1 MFQQVHRFFIILLMK
16 NLIFVIVALLA
27 LAGITSCRSIKYV
40 PVESVRHDSIY
51 ITKHQRDS
59 IFQRDS
65 IYVLE
70 KGDTVIIYKD
80 KYIYVY
86 NNITDT
92 IYRNTTDTITQVVEV
107 ERELTKWQKF
117 RMDAGGWALGVL
129 LILIIFGIGR
139 IIYNSRH

>member
-1 MFQQVHRFFIILLMK
+1 MKHIMTLILII
-16 NLIFVIVALLA
+16 A

-65 IYVLE
+65 IYVRE

-86 NNITDT
+86 NNKTDT
-92 IYRNTTDTITQVVEV
+92 IFRNTTDTITQVVEV

-129 LILIIFGIGR
+129 LILIIFGVGR
-139 IIYNSRH
+139 IIYNIKH

>member
-1 MFQQVHRFFIILLMK
+1 MRNIMTLILII
-16 NLIFVIVALLA
+16 A

-40 PVESVRHDSIY
+40 PVESVRYDSIY

-65 IYVLE
+65 IYVLD
-70 KGDTVIIYKD
+70 KGDTVFIYKD

-86 NNITDT
+86 NNKTDT

-117 RMDAGGWALGVL
+117 RMDAGGWSLGVL
-129 LILIIFGIGR
+129 LILIIFGVGR
-139 IIYNSRH
+139 IIYKFKH

>member
-1 MFQQVHRFFIILLMK
+1 MRNIMTLILII
-16 NLIFVIVALLA
+16 A

-65 IYVLE
+65 IYVLD
-70 KGDTVIIYKD
+70 KGDTVFIYKD

-86 NNITDT
+86 NNKTDT
-92 IYRNTTDTITQVVEV
+92 IFRNTTDTIIQVVEV
-107 ERELTKWQKF
+107 ERELTRWQKF

-129 LILIIFGIGR
+129 LILILYGTGR
-139 IIYNSRH
+139 IIYNFRH

>member
-1 MFQQVHRFFIILLMK
+1 MRNIMTLILII
-16 NLIFVIVALLA
+16 A

-65 IYVLE
+65 IYVLD

-86 NNITDT
+86 NNETDT
-92 IYRNTTDTITQVVEV
+92 IFRNTTDTITQVVEV

-129 LILIIFGIGR
+129 LILIIFGVGR
-139 IIYNSRH
+139 IIYNFKH

>member
-1 MFQQVHRFFIILLMK
+1 MTLILII
-16 NLIFVIVALLA
+16 A

-65 IYVLE
+65 IYVLD
-70 KGDTVIIYKD
+70 KGDTIIIYKD

-86 NNITDT
+86 NNKTDT
-92 IYRNTTDTITQVVEV
+92 IFRNTTDTITQVVEV

-129 LILIIFGIGR
+129 LILIILGVGR
-139 IIYNSRH
+139 IIYNFKH

>member
-1 MFQQVHRFFIILLMK
+1 MRNIMTLILII
-16 NLIFVIVALLA
+16 A

-86 NNITDT
+86 NNKTDT
-92 IYRNTTDTITQVVEV
+92 IFRNTTDTITQVVEV

-129 LILIIFGIGR
+129 LILIILGVGR

>member
-1 MFQQVHRFFIILLMK
+1 MKKILIFIIALVG
-16 NLIFVIVALLA
+16 FV
-27 LAGITSCRSIKYV
+27 SCRSIKYV
-40 PVESVRHDSIY
+40 PGESVRHDSIY

-65 IYVLE
+65 IYVLD

-86 NNITDT
+86 NTKTDT
-92 IYRNTTDTITQVVEV
+92 IFRNTTDTITQVVEV

-129 LILIIFGIGR
+129 LILILFGVWR
-139 IIYNSRH
+139 IIYNIKH

>member
-1 MFQQVHRFFIILLMK
+1 MRNIMTLILII
-16 NLIFVIVALLA
+16 A

-65 IYVLE
+65 IYVLD
-70 KGDTVIIYKD
+70 KGDTVIICKD

-86 NNITDT
+86 NNKTDT

-129 LILIIFGIGR
+129 LILIIFGVGR
-139 IIYNSRH
+139 IIYNFKH

>member
-1 MFQQVHRFFIILLMK
+1 MKKILIFIIALVG
-16 NLIFVIVALLA
+16 FV
-27 LAGITSCRSIKYV
+27 SCRSIKYV

-65 IYVLE
+65 IYVRE

-86 NNITDT
+86 NNKTDT
-92 IYRNTTDTITQVVEV
+92 IFRNTTDTITQVVEV
-107 ERELTKWQKF
+107 ERELTRWQKF
-117 RMDAGGWALGVL
+117 RMDVGGWALGVL
-129 LILIIFGIGR
+129 LILIIFGVGR
-139 IIYNSRH
+139 IIYNFKH

>member
-1 MFQQVHRFFIILLMK
+1 MRHIMTLI
-16 NLIFVIVALLA
+16 LIFA

-40 PVESVRHDSIY
+40 PVEFVRHDSIY

-65 IYVLE
+65 IYVLD
-70 KGDTVIIYKD
+70 KGDTIIIYKD

-86 NNITDT
+86 NNKTDT

-117 RMDAGGWALGVL
+117 RMDVGGWALGVL
-129 LILIIFGIGR
+129 LILILFGVGR
-139 IIYNSRH
+139 IIYNFKH

>member
-1 MFQQVHRFFIILLMK
+1 MKKILIFIIALVG
-16 NLIFVIVALLA
+16 FV
-27 LAGITSCRSIKYV
+27 SCRSIKYV
-40 PVESVRHDSIY
+40 PGESVRHDSIY

-65 IYVLE
+65 IYVRE

-86 NNITDT
+86 NTKTDT
-92 IYRNTTDTITQVVEV
+92 IFRNTTDTITQVVEV

-129 LILIIFGIGR
+129 LILILFGVWR
-139 IIYNSRH
+139 IIYNIKH

>member
-1 MFQQVHRFFIILLMK
+1 MRNIMTLILII
-16 NLIFVIVALLA
+16 A

-65 IYVLE
+65 IYVLD

-86 NNITDT
+86 NNETDT
-92 IYRNTTDTITQVVEV
+92 IFRNTTDTITQVVEV

-117 RMDAGGWALGVL
+117 RMDVGGWALGVL
-129 LILIIFGIGR
+129 LILIIFGVGR
-139 IIYNSRH
+139 IIYKFKH

>member
-1 MFQQVHRFFIILLMK
+1 MRNIMTLILII
-16 NLIFVIVALLA
+16 A

-65 IYVLE
+65 IYVLD
-70 KGDTVIIYKD
+70 KGDTIIIYKD

-86 NNITDT
+86 NNKTDT
-92 IYRNTTDTITQVVEV
+92 IFRNTTDTITQVVEV

-129 LILIIFGIGR
+129 LILIILGVGR
-139 IIYNSRH
+139 IIYNFKH

>member
-1 MFQQVHRFFIILLMK
+1 MKMTCYLILV
-16 NLIFVIVALLA
+16 FTLLY
-27 LAGITSCRSIKYV
+27 LESCSSIKYV

-65 IYVLE
+65 IYVLD

-86 NNITDT
+86 NNKTDT

-107 ERELTKWQKF
+107 ERELTRWQKF

-129 LILIIFGIGR
+129 LILIIFGVGR
-139 IIYNSRH
+139 IIYNFKH